1 MTSAIVSSTIN
12 QNFPV
17 AGQDNNSVGFRNN
30 FTYIKT
36 GLATAA
42 GEITALQATTAKTN
56 ADNDFNG
63 VKIENAETNLL
74 YGTIEPGTETSNLV
88 IEVPNAEYFSKSLIG
103 PGTSLSSVI
112 VTGTSGQF
120 QCATGNGVFSVGQA
134 IKVTGTLSTNPGAA
148 TISGYVSDNIYYVI
162 GTPTETTFTLSATI
176 NGSAITTTAGTT
188 TGLTFTTSKKVVTF
202 SLWPQG
208 GFSKI
213 RLDLTDG
220 DPTDPDSGIARTIT
234 FVASGGTVFI
244 DGDLTYPF
252 VTAGDETLHYIFD
265 VWTIDGGNN
274 IFIKSLGTFEAI

>member
-74 YGTIEPGTETSNLV
+74 YGTVLTGNQTSNLTV
-88 IEVPNAEYFSKSLIG
+88 EVPNAEYFSH
-103 PGTSLSSVI
+103 TF
-112 VTGTSGQF
+112 TGT
-120 QCATGNGVFSVGQA
+120 GNRTVSF
-134 IKVTGTLSTNPGAA
+134 TN
-148 TISGYVSDNIYYVI
+148 
-162 GTPTETTFTLSATI
+162 
-176 NGSAITTTAGTT
+176 
-188 TGLTFTTSKKVVTF
+188 
-202 SLWPQG
+202 WPAG

-213 RLDLTDG
+213 RLDLQDG
-220 DPTDPDSGIARTIT
+220 GIARNIT
-234 FVASGGTVFI
+234 FQVSSGTIFA
-244 DGDLTYPF
+244 DSDLTYPL
-252 VTAGDETLHYIFD
+252 VTSGTAAKHYIFD
-265 VWTIDGGNN
+265 VWTIDGGDN